1 MTQSLQS
8 TEPTNDPMMYD
19 KAIVKVVNTP
29 HGSHIRALCYF
40 LGEPGITYTFNLN
53 MHNPSIEDIEYGL
66 KRNFN
71 VAAFVV
77 VTDVED
83 L

>member
-1 MTQSLQS
+1 MTQSVQS

-29 HGSHIRALCYF
+29 HGSHIRALCYTTD
-40 LGEPGITYTFNLN
+40 GPGITYTFNLN
-53 MHNPSIEDIEYGL
+53 QHNPTPLEVRSGL
-66 KRNFN
+66 ISNFGVN
-71 VAAFVV
+71 AFLVV
-77 VTDVED
+77 LIVED